1 MQARP
6 ESSTRVPAQRIAADG
21 SRHIDWR
28 AVAALAAP
36 LVLNTSI
43 QAVLG
48 LTDTW
53 FIGRLSVDATAAISA
68 VYWLVMLAMF
78 LLSGATMAVQTL
90 AAQAW
95 GSGRYRRASQ
105 SMWMGLWGALGTLP
119 LFILVILQ
127 GSGLLG
133 PFGLPPH
140 IEALAIDY
148 WNPRMLGGPLA
159 VALWGLTA
167 YFNGIGHTRLPL
179 MITLVVAFANVFL
192 NEWFIFGLDLGIA
205 GAAWATTAAQALGVV
220 VALILVFR
228 VDRARLRP
236 TLTWRPSGRLIWR
249 QFRLG
254 VPMAGTAASDL
265 LAVSLFQLM
274 QVRIGAVD
282 GAATQIVMVATSLSY
297 MPGIGLALAGT
308 TLVGQAIGAGD
319 RDWAARLGSG
329 MIRLVSLWMG
339 GLGLLLA
346 LCGPWLTPLFVNASD
361 PNATAVISLSLTLL
375 WIAAIYQF
383 ADGLNFGSSF
393 CLRGAGD
400 VNVPAVVVFGL
411 GATVFV
417 PLSYLLTFAP
427 GQGWFGGPG

>member
-179 MITLVVAFANVFL
+179 VITLVVAFANVFL

-205 GAAWATTAAQALGVV
+205 GAAW
-220 VALILVFR
+220 
-228 VDRARLRP
+228 
-236 TLTWRPSGRLIWR
+236 
-249 QFRLG
+249 
-254 VPMAGTAASDL
+254 
-265 LAVSLFQLM
+265 
-274 QVRIGAVD
+274 
-282 GAATQIVMVATSLSY
+282 
-297 MPGIGLALAGT
+297 
-308 TLVGQAIGAGD
+308 
-319 RDWAARLGSG
+319 
-329 MIRLVSLWMG
+329 
-339 GLGLLLA
+339 
-346 LCGPWLTPLFVNASD
+346 GP
-361 PNATAVISLSLTLL
+361 
-375 WIAAIYQF
+375 
-383 ADGLNFGSSF
+383 
-393 CLRGAGD
+393 
-400 VNVPAVVVFGL
+400 
-411 GATVFV
+411 
-417 PLSYLLTFAP
+417 
-427 GQGWFGGPG
+427 